1 MVGFTGS
8 RSLPRQWWPLVAGI
22 VASHQHQPLIVGCAS
37 GADQAVRLAAP
48 AAQIIEAAS
57 FSGSPAARLVQR
69 SVLVARTVAASPD
82 PLMVGFVVGL
92 CPSGILPARSWR
104 SGRSASGTWST
115 LALAAGLGAVAL
127 VYWCSSSPVQL
138 PAWGQWS
145 AASGGWQLHPS
156 AKQLDLF

>member
-48 AAQIIEAAS
+48 AAQVIEAAS
-57 FSGSPAARLVQR
+57 FSGTPVARLVKR
-69 SVLVARTVAASPD
+69 SVAVVHAVTASPD
-82 PLMVGFVVGL
+82 PLMVGFAVGP
-92 CPSGILPARSWR
+92 CPAGIAPARSWR
-104 SGRSASGTWST
+104 SGRPASGTWST
-115 LALAAGLGAVAL
+115 LALAAGLGVP
-127 VYWCSSSPVQL
+127 VVVFWCRSARATL